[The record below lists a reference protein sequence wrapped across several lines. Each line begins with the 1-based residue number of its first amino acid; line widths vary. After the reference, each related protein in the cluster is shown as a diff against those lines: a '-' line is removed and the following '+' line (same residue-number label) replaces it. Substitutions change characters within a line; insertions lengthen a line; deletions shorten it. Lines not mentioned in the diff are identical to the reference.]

1 RADVHNVSVAS
12 TPEEP
17 ETPTPE
23 VPQPIQEV
31 PVVQASVLPMTGD
44 NVVLSLATVL
54 SGILMTIVGLFGIRK
69 RKED

>member
-1 RADVHNVSVAS
+1 
-12 TPEEP
+12 
-17 ETPTPE
+17 
-23 VPQPIQEV
+23 
-31 PVVQASVLPMTGD
+31 MTGD